1 MNSDDQVITYLRPR
15 ENALNRLQ
23 AVLDSEPNQ
32 LLGVQMPR
40 IHTPLNDLPSK
51 GQELIDFAEGVFEHG
66 FMQWQKNLAIYS
78 CKIKPDGRWAHPIF
92 NAIVAR
98 QNGKSS
104 YMMARILMG
113 LFEWDEPLQILTSH
127 RLQTSLERFR
137 ELVGMIE
144 GNDSLAK
151 QVKRIR
157 WAHGSE
163 EIETLNGNRLV
174 LKAGG
179 SAARGM
185 ARPST
190 IYLDELRKMRDMESF
205 ASLRYAQMAS
215 LNPQLLTFS
224 NAGDVTS
231 VVLNSFR
238 ERALASAGGAKD
250 DIGYF
255 EWSAPTD
262 EVSLENAAH
271 ANPALGIT
279 IHPDNLEA
287 TFNDPNDVVQTEVLC
302 RWVVAINSVVD
313 ASAWAKCL
321 DKDVDLDTEKL
332 TWLAIDVSPDRRF
345 AALVGAQKLGDDN
358 FVVKLLHTWENE
370 LQLDDKAIANEAAD
384 YCRKYPIEWLLY
396 SRRTSGAVA
405 ARMQPAGIP
414 IFDMDANYA
423 QACDEMLGAINSQRL
438 KHRGQEELT
447 KQMLSAVALK
457 RGDGGWIIGRR
468 ASGTAVC
475 AAVAVSMT
483 THFATRPEIE
493 IDIISI

>member
-1 MNSDDQVITYLRPR
+1 MTKSDQVIIGARPK

-23 AVLDSEPNQ
+23 SVLEPDSAR
-32 LLGVQMPR
+32 LFGAQMPR

-51 GQELIDFAEGVFEHG
+51 GQELIDFAADLFPQG
-66 FMQWQKNLAIYS
+66 FMQWQKNLAIHS
-78 CKIKPDGRWAHPIF
+78 CKIKPDGRWANPIF
-92 NAIVAR
+92 NCIVAR

-104 YMMARILMG
+104 YMMARIMMG

-144 GNDSLAK
+144 ASEALQK
-151 QVKRIR
+151 RVKRIR

-179 SAARGM
+179 AAARGM

-190 IYLDELRKMRDMESF
+190 IYLDELREMRDMESF
-205 ASLRYAQMAS
+205 ASLRYTQMAS
-215 LNPQLLTFS
+215 LNPQLLSFS

-238 ERALASAGGAKD
+238 ERALAAAGGAKD

-262 EVSLENAAH
+262 EISLENAAH
-271 ANPALGIT
+271 ANPALGVT

-287 TFNDPNDVVQTEVLC
+287 TFNDPSDVVQTEVLC
-302 RWVVAINSVVD
+302 RWVVAVNSVVD
-313 ASAWAKCL
+313 ASQWAKCA
-321 DKDVDLDTEKL
+321 DKEIDLDTEKL
-332 TWLAIDVSPDRRF
+332 TWLAVDVSPDRRF
-345 AALVGAQKLGDDN
+345 AALVGGQKLGDEN
-358 FVVKLLHTWENE
+358 FMVKLLHTWENE
-370 LQLDDKAIANEAAD
+370 LQLDDKAIANDAAE
-384 YCRKYPIEWLLY
+384 YCRKYPIEYLLY

-414 IFDMDANYA
+414 IFDMDSNYP

-438 KHRGQEELT
+438 KHRTNEELT

-468 ASGTAVC
+468 ASSSAVC
-475 AAVAVSMT
+475 AAVAVSFV

-493 IDIISI
+493 IDILSV